1 MGILSKL
8 VVGDFLND
16 MARLAEA
23 EARQLRRGAM
33 QFLLSAT
40 VLLAAL
46 GMLLGGLG
54 LMLFGLYALLV
65 PAAGQAGS
73 AFIAAGVALLLAVCL
88 ASVARWMAR

>member
-8 VVGDFLND
+8 LVGDFLND
-16 MARLAEA
+16 LARLAEA
-23 EARQLRRGAM
+23 EGRQLRRGAM
-33 QFLLSAT
+33 RFLLSAM

-54 LMLFGLYALLV
+54 LILFGLYALLA

-73 AFIAAGVALLLAVCL
+73 AFIAAAVALLLAVSL
-88 ASVARWMAR
+88 ASAARWMVK